1 MKETTGFSKKKQKNN
16 EPQEE
21 EEEKQLNTLSQT
33 IDSIKI
39 NQIKS
44 KLINIL
50 KNEKKKKE
58 MHSITAW
65 WAWIIQLHLEN
76 CKQRYSGK

>member
-44 KLINIL
+44 KFINIL
-50 KNEKKKKE
+50 KNEKKKKKRC
-58 MHSITAW
+58 TA
-65 WAWIIQLHLEN
+65 
-76 CKQRYSGK
+76 

>member
-39 NQIKS
+39 NQIKID
-44 KLINIL
+44 KYF
-50 KNEKKKKE
+50 KKWKKKKKRC
-58 MHSITAW
+58 TA
-65 WAWIIQLHLEN
+65 
-76 CKQRYSGK
+76 

>member
-39 NQIKS
+39 NQIKID
-44 KLINIL
+44 KYL
-50 KNEKKKKE
+50 KK
-58 MHSITAW
+58 
-65 WAWIIQLHLEN
+65 
-76 CKQRYSGK
+76 

>member
-1 MKETTGFSKKKQKNN
+1 MKETTGFSKKRKKTKNN
-16 EPQEE
+16 EPQEEE

-44 KLINIL
+44 KLINIFEKM
-50 KNEKKKKE
+50 KNEKE
-58 MHSITAW
+58 RQAEQHNGVMGLNNSVT
-65 WAWIIQLHLEN
+65 L
-76 CKQRYSGK
+76 GKL

>member
-39 NQIKS
+39 NQIKT
-44 KLINIL
+44 KFINI
-50 KNEKKKKE
+50 
-58 MHSITAW
+58 
-65 WAWIIQLHLEN
+65 
-76 CKQRYSGK
+76 